1 MYTAFYGLR
10 EKPFSLTPNPRFL
23 YLTDAHKEALAHLLY
38 GLEEGEGFIVLSGE
52 VGTGKTTLCR
62 SLLERIEAETELAIL
77 FNPSE
82 NAQELL
88 QSINE
93 EFGLSV
99 EGLSRR
105 QLLSS
110 LNRFLLECNSQ
121 GRRVVL
127 IIDESQNLSLGTLE
141 QVRLLSNL
149 ETAANKLIQI
159 ILLGQPELDE
169 KLDSNELR
177 QLRQRVSVRWRLEPM
192 DAKETG
198 RYIQHRLDVAS
209 DSPRPILTPGAMSEI
224 HRRTGGVPR
233 LVNALADRTLLA
245 GFAAGRVRLGP
256 RWVRQAAREIPGVRH
271 SGSSMAPSGMAAVG
285 SLAAVLFLAVLG
297 YFFWS
302 SGPEGSSPSDVAA
315 VPAIPAETAGLLER
329 EALVNELLAE
339 ADERN
344 DEPFVLIIDEDATA
358 EAEELAFEK
367 VRFEREIPVSAL
379 SVASAPP
386 GLEAPAPPTEF
397 LSALLLQSD
406 QAASL
411 KAASRSLME
420 RHGVSME
427 GEPPSNVEEAVLAM
441 RDAGLEVTE
450 FEGEGLSGLLALNYP
465 ALVELRTETGEIR
478 VVAILAQN
486 GSMVEIAGVREAGS
500 LSVGADVLADHFTGL
515 AWVGWRSYLGLPELI
530 SEGERGK
537 GVLWIQQS
545 LSQLGYGD
553 MAITGFYD
561 QATAA
566 GVEYFQ
572 QSHGIRV
579 DGLAGPF
586 TQMLIYSELEEYATP
601 RLDDVEDG
609 GAG

>member
-302 SGPEGSSPSDVAA
+302 SGPEGSNPSDVAA
-315 VPAIPAETAGLLER
+315 VPAIPAEIAGLLER

-406 QAASL
+406 HAASL

-450 FEGEGLSGLLALNYP
+450 FEGEGLRLRIRSPQDRHPASPIRLLPRSRVALLPWRRRAAPSAIDSPLSDSLRDRTAKEEQTGIQSGAQEPRGP
-465 ALVELRTETGEIR
+465 AVPMPPTAHSQGFPFQTAPSRKRVLRPR
-478 VVAILAQN
+478 
-486 GSMVEIAGVREAGS
+486 
-500 LSVGADVLADHFTGL
+500 
-515 AWVGWRSYLGLPELI
+515 P
-530 SEGERGK
+530 
-537 GVLWIQQS
+537 
-545 LSQLGYGD
+545 
-553 MAITGFYD
+553 
-561 QATAA
+561 
-566 GVEYFQ
+566 
-572 QSHGIRV
+572 SH
-579 DGLAGPF
+579 
-586 TQMLIYSELEEYATP
+586 P
-601 RLDDVEDG
+601 RR
-609 GAG
+609 

>member
-105 QLLSS
+105 QLLAS
-110 LNRFLLECNSQ
+110 LNRFLLECNSE

-127 IIDESQNLSLGTLE
+127 IIDEAQNLSLGTLE

-209 DSPRPILTPGAMSEI
+209 DVSRPILTAGAMSEI

-245 GFAAGRVRLGP
+245 GFAAGRMRLGP
-256 RWVRQAAREIPGVRH
+256 RWVRQAAREIPGVRQ
-271 SGSSMAPSGMAAVG
+271 SGSAVGSFSMWALG
-285 SLAAVLFLAVLG
+285 SLAAALALAVVG
-297 YFFWS
+297 YWI
-302 SGPEGSSPSDVAA
+302 GSSPLEVSSAPEVVAA
-315 VPAIPAETAGLLER
+315 PLPPSTSAESVQR

-339 ADERN
+339 ADERP
-344 DEPFVLIIDEDATA
+344 DEPFVLIIDEDATE

-379 SVASAPP
+379 SVASPP
-386 GLEAPAPPTEF
+386 PAPTEF

-406 QAASL
+406 RQASV

-420 RHGVSME
+420 RHGVVA
-427 GEPPSNVEEAVLAM
+427 GESPSTVQEAVLMM

-450 FEGEGLSGLLALNYP
+450 FEGEDLKGLLALNYP

-478 VVAILAQN
+478 VVAILAQK
-486 GSMVEIAGVREAGS
+486 GPMVEIAGVRDSGS
-500 LSVGADVLADHFTGL
+500 LSVAADVLADHFTGL

-530 SEGERGK
+530 SEGERGQ
-537 GVLWIQQS
+537 GVVWIQQS

-561 QATAA
+561 EATAA

-586 TQMLIYSELEEYATP
+586 TQMLLYGELEEYATP
-601 RLDDVEDG
+601 RLDDEDG

>member
-62 SLLERIEAETELAIL
+62 SLLERIETETELAIL

-82 NAQELL
+82 NARELL

-93 EFGLSV
+93 EFGLPV

-127 IIDESQNLSLGTLE
+127 IIDEAQNLSLGTLE

-159 ILLGQPELDE
+159 ILLGQPELDD

-192 DAKETG
+192 DASETG

-209 DSPRPILTPGAMSEI
+209 EASRSILTKGAMSEI

-245 GFAAGRVRLGP
+245 GFAAGRLRLGP
-256 RWVRQAAREIPGVRH
+256 RWVRQAAREIPGVRQ
-271 SGSSMAPSGMAAVG
+271 SGSSLGASRVWVPGAAAAA
-285 SLAAVLFLAVLG
+285 LALAMVG
-297 YFFWS
+297 YFAWS
-302 SGPEGSSPSDVAA
+302 LWPEESMPPVA
-315 VPAIPAETAGLLER
+315 VAETASDVDSPER
-329 EALVNELLAE
+329 EALLSELLAE
-339 ADERN
+339 ADERT
-344 DEPFVLIIDEDATA
+344 DEPFVVIIDEDATA
-358 EAEELAFEK
+358 EAEELAFEQ

-379 SVASAPP
+379 AVASAPP
-386 GLEAPAPPTEF
+386 GFKAPVAPTEF
-397 LSALLLQSD
+397 LSALLLHTDQEASL
-406 QAASL
+406 QAASQ
-411 KAASRSLME
+411 SLME
-420 RHGVSME
+420 RHGVPIQE
-427 GEPPSNVEEAVLAM
+427 VAPTTVAEALDAM
-441 RDAGLEVTE
+441 RDAGLGVAE
-450 FEGEGLSGLLALNYP
+450 FEGEDLAGLLALNYP
-465 ALVELRTETGEIR
+465 ALVELRTDAGELR
-478 VVAILAQN
+478 VVAILAQE
-486 GSMVEIAGVREAGS
+486 GPMVEIAGVREGGP
-500 LSVGADVLADHFTGL
+500 LSVSAEALADHFTGL
-515 AWVGWRSYLGLPELI
+515 AWVGWRSYLELPELI
-530 SEGERGK
+530 GEGERGK

-545 LSQLGYGD
+545 LARLGYGD

-572 QSHGIRV
+572 QAHGIRV

-586 TQMLIYSELEEYATP
+586 TQMLIYGELEEYSPP
-601 RLDDVEDG
+601 RLDGNEDG

>member
-105 QLLSS
+105 QLLAS
-110 LNRFLLECNSQ
+110 LNRFLLECNSE

-127 IIDESQNLSLGTLE
+127 IIDEAQNLSLGTLE

-209 DSPRPILTPGAMSEI
+209 DVSRPILTAGAMSEI

-245 GFAAGRVRLGP
+245 GFAAGRMRLGP
-256 RWVRQAAREIPGVRH
+256 RWVRQAAREIPGVRQ
-271 SGSSMAPSGMAAVG
+271 SGSAVGSFSMWALG
-285 SLAAVLFLAVLG
+285 SLAAALALAVVG
-297 YFFWS
+297 YWI
-302 SGPEGSSPSDVAA
+302 GSSPLEVSSAPEVVAA
-315 VPAIPAETAGLLER
+315 PLPPSTSAESVQR

-339 ADERN
+339 ADERP
-344 DEPFVLIIDEDATA
+344 DEPFVLIIDEDATE

-379 SVASAPP
+379 SVASPP
-386 GLEAPAPPTEF
+386 PAPTEF

-406 QAASL
+406 RQASV

-420 RHGVSME
+420 RHGVVAQ
-427 GEPPSNVEEAVLAM
+427 GESPSTVQEAVLMM

-450 FEGEGLSGLLALNYP
+450 FEGEDLKGLLALNYP

-478 VVAILAQN
+478 VVAILAQK
-486 GSMVEIAGVREAGS
+486 GPMVEIAGVRDSGS
-500 LSVGADVLADHFTGL
+500 LSVAADVLADHFTGL

-530 SEGERGK
+530 SEGERGQ
-537 GVLWIQQS
+537 GVVWIQQS

-561 QATAA
+561 EATAA

-586 TQMLIYSELEEYATP
+586 TQMLLYGELEEYATP
-601 RLDDVEDG
+601 RLDDEDG

>member
-105 QLLSS
+105 QLLAS
-110 LNRFLLECNSQ
+110 LNRFLLECNSE

-127 IIDESQNLSLGTLE
+127 IIDEAQNLSLGTLE

-209 DSPRPILTPGAMSEI
+209 DVSRPILTAGAMSEI

-245 GFAAGRVRLGP
+245 GFAAGRMRLGP
-256 RWVRQAAREIPGVRH
+256 RWVRQAAREIPGVRQ
-271 SGSSMAPSGMAAVG
+271 SGSAVGSFSMWALG
-285 SLAAVLFLAVLG
+285 SLAAALALAVVG
-297 YFFWS
+297 YWI
-302 SGPEGSSPSDVAA
+302 GSSPSEVSSVPEVVAA
-315 VPAIPAETAGLLER
+315 PLPPSTSAESVQR

-339 ADERN
+339 ADERP
-344 DEPFVLIIDEDATA
+344 DEPFVLIIDEDATE

-379 SVASAPP
+379 SVASPP
-386 GLEAPAPPTEF
+386 PAPTEF

-406 QAASL
+406 RQASV

-420 RHGVSME
+420 RHGVVAQ
-427 GEPPSNVEEAVLAM
+427 GESPSTVQEAVLMM

-450 FEGEGLSGLLALNYP
+450 FEGEDLKGLLALNYP

-478 VVAILAQN
+478 VVAILAQK
-486 GSMVEIAGVREAGS
+486 GPMVEIAGVRDSGS
-500 LSVGADVLADHFTGL
+500 LSVAADVLADHFTGL

-530 SEGERGK
+530 SEGERGQ
-537 GVLWIQQS
+537 GVVWIQQS

-561 QATAA
+561 EATAA

-586 TQMLIYSELEEYATP
+586 TQMLLYGELEEYATP
-601 RLDDVEDG
+601 RLDDEDG